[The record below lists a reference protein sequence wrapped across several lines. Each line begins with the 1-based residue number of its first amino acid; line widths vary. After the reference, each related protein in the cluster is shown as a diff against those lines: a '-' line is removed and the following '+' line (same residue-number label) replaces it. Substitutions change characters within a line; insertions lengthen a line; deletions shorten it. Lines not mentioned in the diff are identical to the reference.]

1 MATLQPSSCS
11 LSADY
16 SINYMRYSKHYY
28 KLSFVIDDFA
38 QLLANISFL
47 STFRVGKLSNYVW

>member
-1 MATLQPSSCS
+1 
-11 LSADY
+11 
-16 SINYMRYSKHYY
+16 MRYSKYYY

-47 STFRVGKLSNYVW
+47 NTFRVGKLSNDVW